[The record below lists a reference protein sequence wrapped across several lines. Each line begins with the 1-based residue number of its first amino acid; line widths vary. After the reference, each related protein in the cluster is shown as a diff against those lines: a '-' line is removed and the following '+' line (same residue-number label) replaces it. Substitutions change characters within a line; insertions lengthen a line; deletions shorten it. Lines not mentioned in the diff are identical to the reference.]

1 MLSIVILLFGSHEY
15 ILFNFDCVSISI
27 QKKLLPP
34 VQLFYASFAPVV
46 ILKCFIPSPDA

>member
-27 QKKLLPP
+27 QKKATTSSALLYFIFTCCDT
-34 VQLFYASFAPVV
+34 QLFHPKS
-46 ILKCFIPSPDA
+46 